1 MHEIR
6 GGMCCFAAERHGRW
20 GWGEGEVW
28 SKRGGA
34 KRRGKPAKQKN
45 REKEP
50 GEKLLVNGKNGPRRE
65 DSIVIDVLLSPTSP
79 VISKITHAY
88 NTLVRHS
95 KGAVPRPGQDEAAL
109 RQCVWNKNPRSRGSH
124 EVVSCP
130 ESSQQSR
137 NGFGLL

>member
-28 SKRGGA
+28 GKRGGA
-34 KRRGKPAKQKN
+34 KRRDKPAKQKS

-50 GEKLLVNGKNGPRRE
+50 GEKLLVSGKNGPRGE
-65 DSIVIDVLLSPTSP
+65 DSIIIDVFLSPTSP

-88 NTLVRHS
+88 NTIKELFYTQVEMRQHFFS
-95 KGAVPRPGQDEAAL
+95 MYGTRTQEAE
-109 RQCVWNKNPRSRGSH
+109 
-124 EVVSCP
+124 EVM
-130 ESSQQSR
+130 R
-137 NGFGLL
+137 